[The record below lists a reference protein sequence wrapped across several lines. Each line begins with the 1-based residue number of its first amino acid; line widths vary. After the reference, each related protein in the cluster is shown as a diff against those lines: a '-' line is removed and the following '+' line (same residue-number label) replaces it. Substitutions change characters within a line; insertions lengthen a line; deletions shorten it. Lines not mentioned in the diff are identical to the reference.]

1 MRSGL
6 IKVWSAQVLARRIL
20 VLMLGLLTVSAPA
33 WAVSTSLSVADS
45 EQPKIEQAQLKRL
58 FPDIQNE
65 TVEREGRESP
75 PFWIIKSNGQP
86 VGYIASTFET
96 INSIGYSGQPL
107 DVLVGITTDARI
119 SGALLV
125 RHNEPVLTLG
135 ISDADLVRYLD
146 GFKGYDLKSPPV
158 QAFKDSSGL
167 PTIIARATV
176 TTGVI
181 RDAVLRTARLTA
193 TRTGLIKTA
202 AAAVDR
208 LRFEPRTWKQLVED
222 NALQHKLVTFAE
234 ATQQFGQI
242 SAPLSAQPGIF
253 LNVWVALLDPPT
265 IGQNLLGRKTFERI
279 FAGIASG
286 DSALLLASSGLHSH
300 RGTGYLQSGYFDRI
314 EVIQGE
320 HTIKL
325 KKEDYLRIDEL
336 ALSDAPKLNEMS
348 IFRLSGASG
357 FDPAK
362 PFRVEL
368 LAERSRDDGSISAIR
383 MPVAYQLPDAFL
395 AARAAPVEE
404 EPLWVAAWERKP
416 IQIALTGIMIV
427 LVAAAFFAQEW
438 FVRQP
443 RLWHWSRIGFLSV
456 TLVVLGWGMNG
467 QLSIVQ
473 VIAFVHSLFNGLKW
487 ETFLIEPVIFV
498 LWSFVALGLLFWGRG
513 TYCGWLCPFGAL
525 QELLNE
531 GAKRLG
537 VKQIE
542 VPFHI
547 QERLWAIKYTL
558 FMLILGLSFYS
569 MDYALKLAEIE
580 PFKTVISMRFQR
592 AWPFVALALLLL
604 VAGLF
609 IERFF
614 CRYLCPLGAAL
625 AIPAKIKLF
634 DWLHRRPQC
643 GRECRFCE
651 TQCTV
656 GAIDTLGRINPNEC
670 VLCLRCQV
678 ILNDNAQCIVLK
690 RRTGRVE
697 GQPQPNRGA

>member
-222 NALQHKLVTFAE
+222 NALH
-234 ATQQFGQI
+234 
-242 SAPLSAQPGIF
+242 
-253 LNVWVALLDPPT
+253 D
-265 IGQNLLGRKTFERI
+265 
-279 FAGIASG
+279 
-286 DSALLLASSGLHSH
+286 
-300 RGTGYLQSGYFDRI
+300 
-314 EVIQGE
+314 
-320 HTIKL
+320 
-325 KKEDYLRIDEL
+325 
-336 ALSDAPKLNEMS
+336 
-348 IFRLSGASG
+348 
-357 FDPAK
+357 
-362 PFRVEL
+362 
-368 LAERSRDDGSISAIR
+368 
-383 MPVAYQLPDAFL
+383 
-395 AARAAPVEE
+395 
-404 EPLWVAAWERKP
+404 
-416 IQIALTGIMIV
+416 
-427 LVAAAFFAQEW
+427 
-438 FVRQP
+438 
-443 RLWHWSRIGFLSV
+443 
-456 TLVVLGWGMNG
+456 
-467 QLSIVQ
+467 
-473 VIAFVHSLFNGLKW
+473 
-487 ETFLIEPVIFV
+487 
-498 LWSFVALGLLFWGRG
+498 
-513 TYCGWLCPFGAL
+513 
-525 QELLNE
+525 
-531 GAKRLG
+531 
-537 VKQIE
+537 
-542 VPFHI
+542 
-547 QERLWAIKYTL
+547 
-558 FMLILGLSFYS
+558 
-569 MDYALKLAEIE
+569 
-580 PFKTVISMRFQR
+580 
-592 AWPFVALALLLL
+592 
-604 VAGLF
+604 
-609 IERFF
+609 
-614 CRYLCPLGAAL
+614 
-625 AIPAKIKLF
+625 
-634 DWLHRRPQC
+634 
-643 GRECRFCE
+643 
-651 TQCTV
+651 
-656 GAIDTLGRINPNEC
+656 
-670 VLCLRCQV
+670 
-678 ILNDNAQCIVLK
+678 
-690 RRTGRVE
+690 
-697 GQPQPNRGA
+697 